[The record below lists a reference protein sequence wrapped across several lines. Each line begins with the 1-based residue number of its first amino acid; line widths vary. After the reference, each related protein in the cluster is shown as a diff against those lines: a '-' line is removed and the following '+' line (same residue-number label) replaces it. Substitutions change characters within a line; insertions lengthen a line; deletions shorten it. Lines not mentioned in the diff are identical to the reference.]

1 MESISL
7 TTAVALLVSFRPE
20 TKCLMADAKKEV
32 FPLCVDDKGYIMV
45 SNWSCGSAKM
55 NHKIQTNSTNLFSEI
70 LNSDLQSQK
79 VYPDMYCK
87 CALHAVHVFLHSICM
102 KNLSLLHGS

>member
-1 MESISL
+1 
-7 TTAVALLVSFRPE
+7 
-20 TKCLMADAKKEV
+20 
-32 FPLCVDDKGYIMV
+32 MV

-55 NHKIQTNSTNLFSEI
+55 GNHKNRNNSTNLFSAI
-70 LNSDLQSQK
+70 SNNDLHSQE

-87 CALHAVHVFLHSICM
+87 CTLHAVHVFLHNICM